1 MELKFVIGPNEL
13 GLDARL
19 SSCTADGVMH
29 CQPLAISKGGLCRDG
44 SVQQRVHCFSPL
56 IFNSNNRTIF
66 IRGSRGSPFPKCK
79 DNSWFLKLQQKSN
92 RPLVEMACSG
102 RNGISRPSNHEHYD
116 RNELNIAHFSAI
128 TSSLD
133 DDKDIWIFGFGSLV
147 HTPGFEHDDVVKGYV
162 RGWRRV
168 WWQGSTD
175 HRGTPEAPGRTVTL
189 TRDPEAVTVRS
200 LSCLAAC
207 E

>member
-1 MELKFVIGPNEL
+1 M
-13 GLDARL
+13 DARF
-19 SSCTADGVMH
+19 SSCAADGVMP
-29 CQPLAISKGGLCRDG
+29 CQPLAISRGGSCRVR
-44 SVQQRVHCFSPL
+44 SVQQSVYCFGAL
-56 IFNSNNRTIF
+56 IFNSNNRAILV
-66 IRGSRGSPFPKCK
+66 RGSRGRTFKCK
-79 DNSWFLKLQQKSN
+79 DKSRFLELQQKSN
-92 RPLVEMACSG
+92 RPLVEMACSAK
-102 RNGISRPSNHEHYD
+102 NGISRPSNHEHYD
-116 RNELNIAHFSAI
+116 RNELNTAHFSAI

-189 TRDPEAVTVRS
+189 TRDPEAVTVGS
-200 LSCLAAC
+200 FFCLAGQ

>member
-1 MELKFVIGPNEL
+1 M
-13 GLDARL
+13 DARF
-19 SSCTADGVMH
+19 SSCTADGVMP
-29 CQPLAISKGGLCRDG
+29 CQPLAISRGEGCRVR
-44 SVQQRVHCFSPL
+44 SVHQSVDCFGAL
-56 IFNSNNRTIF
+56 IFNSNDRAILV
-66 IRGSRGSPFPKCK
+66 RGSRGRTFKCK
-79 DNSWFLKLQQKSN
+79 DKSRFLELQQKSN
-92 RPLVEMACSG
+92 RPLVEMACSAK
-102 RNGISRPSNHEHYD
+102 NGISRPSNHEHYD
-116 RNELNIAHFSAI
+116 RNELNTAHFSAI

-200 LSCLAAC
+200 FFCLSGQ